1 MNEQSAGHEELPRT
15 AYLDH
20 TLRRART
27 AAEQRSHRHVTLE
40 HLLLALLDDPDA
52 AKLLQNTGADVA
64 VIRSTVADAINNRM
78 ASLVAPNGRQPSF
91 NYRFDSLFSCA
102 NEEAMSAGR
111 REIDGAL
118 VLIAIAKDAE
128 SNASGI
134 LAANGFNPQAA
145 LEAMKTPPQLHWAP
159 QPAPKPAKSGP
170 TPEAARNSKVQDHKP
185 ANGGLSRPPLAA
197 QAANMTA
204 GGESMEDMIA
214 SVRTILEAEELK
226 ERAQSPGIAPA
237 PRPEPQLK
245 GNGGALES
253 GERAFE
259 AAARLEPRIGPSPPA
274 KRVSH
279 DAPHMSGFSEA
290 PAPAFDLEK
299 APHTEKRAS
308 QQRPVPRG
316 RAGNLALLSKVF
328 ENVPRKARVGVS
340 QTIQISLS
348 REEVGLIFGRLP
360 RRAPQHIAG
369 AEADCRAVTVRMN
382 APKGAFFIEALTRET
397 QWLLDRPADEA
408 FGTWAWTAV
417 PRASGMSCLK
427 VSMSVRDVD
436 ANRPGAVT
444 ALPDQTI
451 KVRVR
456 GNFWLAFGRF
466 VRAVFLLL
474 AGSGLTVIAYYAL
487 KIAAKLP

>member
-27 AAEQRSHRHVTLE
+27 AAEQRSHRYVTLE

-64 VIRSTVADAINNRM
+64 VIRSTVADAINHRM
-78 ASLVAPNGRQPSF
+78 ASLVAPDGRQPTFS
-91 NYRFDSLFSCA
+91 YRFDSLFSSA
-102 NEEAMSAGR
+102 NEEAMGAGR

-118 VLIAIAKDAE
+118 VLVAIAKDAE

-134 LAANGFNPQAA
+134 LAANGFSPQAA
-145 LEAMKTPPQLHWAP
+145 LEAMKTPPPQRAP
-159 QPAPKPAKSGP
+159 QPAPKPAKSGS
-170 TPEAARNSKVQDHKP
+170 TPEAARNSKGQDQKP
-185 ANGGLSRPPLAA
+185 ANAGLSRQPLAA
-197 QAANMTA
+197 QAATMTA
-204 GGESMEDMIA
+204 GGESMDDMIA

-226 ERAQSPGIAPA
+226 ERAQSPRIAPA

-245 GNGGALES
+245 GNGGAIMS
-253 GERAFE
+253 GERAAE
-259 AAARLEPRIGPSPPA
+259 AAARLEPRIGPSPPV

-279 DAPHMSGFSEA
+279 DAPRGRGFSEA
-290 PAPAFDLEK
+290 PAPAFDLEQ
-299 APHTEKRAS
+299 APKPEKRAS
-308 QQRPVPRG
+308 PQRAAPRG
-316 RAGNLALLSKVF
+316 RAGNLALLSKIL
-328 ENVPRKARVGVS
+328 ENVPPKASVGVS

-348 REEVGLIFGRLP
+348 REEVGLIFGRPP
-360 RRAPQHIAG
+360 RRAPPHIAG
-369 AEADCRAVTVRMN
+369 AEAPCRAITVRIY
-382 APKGAFFIEALTRET
+382 APKGAFFIEALTHET

-417 PRASGMSCLK
+417 PRASGVSCLK
-427 VSMSVRDVD
+427 VSMSVRDLD

-474 AGSGLTVIAYYAL
+474 AGSGLTVSAYYAW